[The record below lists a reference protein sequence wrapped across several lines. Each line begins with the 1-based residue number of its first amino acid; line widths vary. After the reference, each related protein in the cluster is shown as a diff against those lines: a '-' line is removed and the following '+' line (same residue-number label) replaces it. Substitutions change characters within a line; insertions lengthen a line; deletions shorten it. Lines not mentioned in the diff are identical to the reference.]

1 MPLDVLDQRFTRT
14 STGSRVAGKVDLRL
28 LGPVEARLD
37 DQPIGLGPRK
47 QRAVLAMLA
56 LESGRTVSADRL
68 AEGLWGDAPPS
79 SAAKMVQLYVSH
91 LRRLLDGNGVR
102 IVTRGRG
109 YELQLSDGDVDTL
122 RFERLLE
129 ESRPREALALWRGE
143 ALCDVADEP
152 FAASEIRRLE
162 GLRLQAVEH
171 AIDDDLAAGR
181 HVNVIGELEALV
193 AAEPLRERLHAQ
205 RMLALYRSGRQ
216 SDALAAYRDA
226 RTELVEQIGVEPGAE
241 LRRLQDAILSQ
252 DPALDVAEAPGPEPP
267 ASPAQPPRRLS
278 MLLLVTAAVLVLAG
292 VTAYGVIRVLEPD
305 GLAAIGENSVG
316 RIDPDSGLITERYP
330 VGRSPSAVVGGGG
343 SVWIANAAEGT
354 VSRIDRGG
362 DQPMKV
368 IPVDGAPAALAFGG
382 GSLWV
387 ADSDSR
393 FVAQVDPGANKVV
406 QKFEVGNAPRA
417 LAATAGAVWVAS
429 GVDGRVQRI
438 DLDRGRVTP
447 PIRVGGNP
455 SAIAAGAGA
464 LWVASEEAGTVTRVE
479 PRTGSVLPPIRVGN
493 GPSALAVGEGAV
505 WVVNRH
511 DGTLSRIEPATNKVS
526 WTGSVGSDP
535 TAVAAGEGSVW
546 VAGGEEGLV
555 RRVEPSGA
563 HAVMKIEARS
573 SPAAIAVAGGSVW
586 TAADAPLTAHRGGTL
601 RALMPHEAGYL
612 SPMDWLHF
620 HGYLTGPQL
629 NSLAYDGLVAY
640 RRVEGPAGATVVG
653 ALATDAPAP
662 SDAGR
667 TYAFTLR
674 PGLRFSDGTPVRPID
689 VRASIERA
697 LQVTRSQP
705 QGEQVPTY
713 LGGIVGAR
721 RCSTGQAPCRLTRG
735 IETARSAR
743 TVTVHLTRPDPDFLY
758 KLATAPGYVV
768 PAGTARRASTG
779 PTPPGTGPYRVA
791 SWDASRG
798 GTLVRNRYFRSTPA
812 RPLGPGFADRI
823 EVRTYDVGKTE
834 RQIAAVQR
842 GAADTTVVANRFF
855 TTLPPSRIRA
865 LAAESPSRLHSR
877 PSQVTNWLFLNVRR
891 RPFDDIRVRRAVN
904 LAIDRDRVVQLTG
917 GPEVGTPSCQF
928 VPPGFPGYA
937 PYCPYT
943 AGAAAGKGWTAPDM
957 EHARRLVQASGRAG
971 ERVVI
976 HLGGEPALGRY
987 YERVLDRLGF
997 RTTLRIQSADELD
1010 IYEPNTPASTGLTGW
1025 AADYLAPSGFI
1036 QDNFGCAG
1044 GGNLSRLCDRR
1055 LDRKIERA
1063 AAAPQTDVAAWAA
1076 AERRAVDLA
1085 PAVPLSYRR
1094 SAVLLSDRA
1103 GNARTHLLYWTL
1115 LDQMWVR

>member
-1 MPLDVLDQRFTRT
+1 
-14 STGSRVAGKVDLRL
+14 
-28 LGPVEARLD
+28 
-37 DQPIGLGPRK
+37 
-47 QRAVLAMLA
+47 MLA
-56 LESGRTVSADRL
+56 LEPGRTVSTDRL
-68 AEGLWGDAPPS
+68 AEGLWGDEPPS

-102 IVTRGRG
+102 IVTHGRG
-109 YELQLSDGDVDTL
+109 YELQLSDGEVDTV

-129 ESRPREALALWRGE
+129 DDRPREALALWRGE

-162 GLRLQAVEH
+162 GLRLQAAES
-171 AIDDDLAAGR
+171 AIDGDLAAGR
-181 HVNVIGELEALV
+181 HVDVIGELERLV
-193 AAEPLRERLHAQ
+193 SEQPLREHLHAQ

-216 SDALAAYRDA
+216 ADALSAYRAA
-226 RTELVEQIGVEPGAE
+226 RAGLVDQIGVEPGAE
-241 LRRLQDAILSQ
+241 LRRLHGAILAQ
-252 DPALDVAEAPGPEPP
+252 DPALELPVAADEGPSAQSRP
-267 ASPAQPPRRLS
+267 ASRGSRTW
-278 MLLLVTAAVLVLAG
+278 LLVAAAVLVVAG
-292 VTAYGVIRVLEPD
+292 VTAYGAIRVLGPD
-305 GLAAIGENSVG
+305 GLAGVGENAVG
-316 RIDPDSGLITERYP
+316 RIDPDSGLITARFG
-330 VGRSPSAVVGGGG
+330 VGKRPSAVIGGGG
-343 SVWIANAAEGT
+343 SVWIANAADGT
-354 VSRIDRGG
+354 VTRIDGER
-362 DQPMKV
+362 DPV
-368 IPVDGAPAALAFGG
+368 VTIPVDGAPAALAFGG

-393 FVAQVDPGANKVV
+393 FVAQIDPGANKVV

-417 LAATAGAVWVAS
+417 LAVTAGAVWVAS

-438 DLDRGRVTP
+438 DLDRGRVTR
-447 PIRVGGNP
+447 PIRVGANP

-511 DGTLSRIEPATNKVS
+511 DGTLSRIDPATNKVS

-563 HAVMKIEARS
+563 HAVVKIEARS

-601 RALMPHEAGYL
+601 RALTPHEAGFL
-612 SPMDWLHF
+612 TPMDWLHF
-620 HGYLTGPQL
+620 HAYVSGPQL

-640 RRVEGPAGATVVG
+640 RRVEGPAGATLVG

-674 PGLRFSDGTPVRPID
+674 RGLRFSDGTPVRPTD

-697 LQVTRSQP
+697 LQVTRGQP
-705 QGEQVPTY
+705 QGERVPTY

-721 RCSTGQAPCRLTRG
+721 RCSAGQAPCRLAHG
-735 IETARSAR
+735 IETAGSAR
-743 TVTVHLTRPDPDFLY
+743 TVTIHLTRPDPDFLH
-758 KLATAPGYVV
+758 KLATASGYVV
-768 PAGTARRASTG
+768 PAGSARRASTG
-779 PTPPGTGPYRVA
+779 TTPPGTGPYTVA
-791 SWDASRG
+791 SWDARRG
-798 GTLVRNRYFRSTPA
+798 GALVRNRYFRSTPA
-812 RPLGPGFADRI
+812 RPLGPGLADRI
-823 EVRTYDVGKTE
+823 QVRTYEVGTTE

-865 LAAESPSRLHSR
+865 LAAQSPSRLHSR
-877 PSQVTNWLFLNVRR
+877 PSQATNWMFLNVRR
-891 RPFDDIRVRRAVN
+891 RPFDDVRVRRAVN
-904 LAIDRDRVVQLTG
+904 LAIDRDRAVLLTG
-917 GPEVGTPSCQF
+917 GPEVGAPSCQF

-937 PYCPYT
+937 PYCRYT

-957 EHARRLVQASGRAG
+957 EHARRLVRASGRAG

-976 HLGGEPALGRY
+976 HLSQEPALGRY
-987 YERVLDRLGF
+987 YERVLDKLGF
-997 RTTLRIQSADELD
+997 QTTLRIQSADKLD

-1044 GGNLSRLCDRR
+1044 AGNLSRLCDHR

-1063 AAAPQTDVAAWAA
+1063 AAAPQTDVVAWAA

-1103 GNARTHLLYWTL
+1103 GNAKTHLLYWTL
-1115 LDQMWVR
+1115 LEQMWVR